1 MAVASEAGL
10 ERGGSRRNSR
20 RCCLP
25 NDKGLKE
32 KIIFVIF
39 KKKVLGHLKILMGE
53 NWLHSLHTANDFQMD
68 CKYEC
73 QIMLF
78 G

>member
-10 ERGGSRRNSR
+10 EIRGSRRNSR

-39 KKKVLGHLKILMGE
+39 KKKSVGPP
-53 NWLHSLHTANDFQMD
+53 
-68 CKYEC
+68 
-73 QIMLF
+73 
-78 G
+78 

>member
-10 ERGGSRRNSR
+10 EIRGSRRNSR

-32 KIIFVIF
+32 KIIFVIL
-39 KKKVLGHLKILMGE
+39 KKKCWATLRFSWGKIGSIHYTPQMTSR
-53 NWLHSLHTANDFQMD
+53 WTANMNV
-68 CKYEC
+68 K
-73 QIMLF
+73 
-78 G
+78 